1 MDRMARTRARFVA
14 TAAAGLSVLAGC
26 RSIVPLQ
33 PATRFADRPAA
44 EQELVL
50 GEACTLLPGAT
61 PMGRPDGVRSHTL
74 PAGRFRPE
82 LEDGDGIYF
91 ASPAGISVTEP
102 APRGTRTLPGG
113 VYLAHE
119 HSRAW
124 EYLGDA
130 AGISSRQPLPEHCA
144 FRVEPRAHGPAAVP
158 SPAR

>member
-1 MDRMARTRARFVA
+1 MDRVPRTRARCVA
-14 TAAAGLSVLAGC
+14 TATAGLVCSVLVCC

-33 PATRFADRPAA
+33 PATRFGNRPAV

-50 GEACTLLPGAT
+50 EAACTLLPGAT

-82 LEDGDGIYF
+82 LEDDDGVYF
-91 ASPAGISVTEP
+91 ASPAGIRVTEP

-113 VYLAHE
+113 VYVAHE

-130 AGISSRQPLPEHCA
+130 AGISSRQALPERCGFDVQPKA
-144 FRVEPRAHGPAAVP
+144 NSAGGGI
-158 SPAR
+158 